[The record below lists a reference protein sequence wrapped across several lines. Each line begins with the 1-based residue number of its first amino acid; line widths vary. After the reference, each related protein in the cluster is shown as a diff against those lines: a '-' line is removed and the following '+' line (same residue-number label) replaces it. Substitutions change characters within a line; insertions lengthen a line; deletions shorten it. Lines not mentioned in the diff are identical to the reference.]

1 MHIKTIERI
10 GIRKMNSKPRNEQGF
25 TLLEVVIAMGLLTF
39 GLLAVAS
46 LQIGA
51 IQGNSFA
58 ARTTEGV
65 TWAQDKMED
74 LLALSY
80 DDLDDTGSPEQQGVH
95 PGDYTVAW
103 TVVNGPVANTKRIT
117 VTVTWQ
123 DKGQTKQ
130 AQLTCIKP
138 QV

>member
-10 GIRKMNSKPRNEQGF
+10 GIKKINSKPRNEQGF

-65 TWAQDKMED
+65 
-74 LLALSY
+74 
-80 DDLDDTGSPEQQGVH
+80 P
-95 PGDYTVAW
+95 
-103 TVVNGPVANTKRIT
+103 
-117 VTVTWQ
+117 
-123 DKGQTKQ
+123 
-130 AQLTCIKP
+130 
-138 QV
+138 

>member
-25 TLLEVVIAMGLLTF
+25 TLLEVIIAMGLLTF

-46 LQIGA
+46 MQIGA

-80 DDLDDTGSPEQQGVH
+80 DDLDDNDSPEQQG
-95 PGDYTVAW
+95 DYAVAW
-103 TVVNGPVANTKRIT
+103 TVADDDPIANTKRIT

-123 DKGQTKQ
+123 DKGRTKQ

>member
-10 GIRKMNSKPRNEQGF
+10 GIKKMNSKPRNEQGF
-25 TLLEVVIAMGLLTF
+25 TLIEVVIAMGLLTF

-80 DDLDDTGSPEQQGVH
+80 DDLDDNDSPEQQG
-95 PGDYTVAW
+95 DYRVAW
-103 TVVNGPVANTKRIT
+103 TVAVDDPVANTKRIT

-123 DKGQTKQ
+123 DKRQTKQ

>member
-46 LQIGA
+46 MQIGA

-80 DDLDDTGSPEQQGVH
+80 DDLDHNDSPEQQ
-95 PGDYTVAW
+95 GDYTVAW